1 MSTRNLVLL
10 CALLASFLAL
20 PARAQEQGGRVALVI
35 GNGSYAE
42 ADPALSA
49 ATGDAKLVAEE
60 FRRFNFDV
68 DLKEN
73 LGVSDMKRT
82 VDAFLGKLRDGS
94 TALFYFSGYGM
105 QVGGQTYLI
114 PVGAQI
120 TSEDSAKQDGISLD
134 TMLADMHRR
143 KAKVKIVIVD
153 AARQSP
159 FETKFRRNPAGL
171 SAIKS
176 PEGTLAIYSTALGK
190 LVPRVAGTP
199 SVFAREL
206 VRELKIQNRGLE
218 DVFAST
224 KGAVSRATNYEQVP
238 WTATSLFD
246 QIYLDQASPAPAAVT
261 QKQTPPAPA
270 ETKAPAAT
278 TTPSST
284 TTTAPTTTPS
294 TTTTPAPSTT
304 TTTTTTTAAAPAT
317 SASSSA
323 STPSSSTSS
332 ASTSSSS
339 SSTSSASTSSSS
351 TTPSTSSP
359 PPSASTKQAAIPPQ
373 PAVVQVDDVNDP
385 AIRDLEARIK
395 KNPKDVAAYYRR
407 GQLYA
412 HHKAYRRAIADFDS
426 VLKSNPKDPEALN
439 NRCWIRAVIGELQA
453 ALKDC
458 DAAIQN
464 RDRYGDAYDS
474 RGFVHL
480 KLGQNAEA
488 ISNYDAALRINQR
501 HASAFYGRG
510 LARIRAGNQY
520 AGDSDIAAAK
530 ALQANIVEEFASYG
544 VR

>member
-1 MSTRNLVLL
+1 MSARHLVLL
-10 CALLASFLAL
+10 WALLASLLAL
-20 PARAQEQGGRVALVI
+20 PVRAQEQGGRVALVI
-35 GNGSYAE
+35 GNGNYAE

-49 ATGDAKLVAEE
+49 ATGDAKLIAEE

-73 LGVSDMKRT
+73 LGVSDMKRA
-82 VDAFLGKLRDGS
+82 VDAFIGKLRDGS
-94 TALFYFSGYGM
+94 TALFYFSGYGV
-105 QVGGQTYLI
+105 QAGGQTYLV

-120 TSEDSAKQDGISLD
+120 TSEDSARQEGISLD
-134 TMLADMHRR
+134 TVLADMHRR

-159 FETKFRRNPAGL
+159 YETKFRRNPAGL

-176 PEGTLAIYSTALGK
+176 PEGTLAIYSSALGK

-218 DVFAST
+218 DIFAST

-238 WTATSLFD
+238 WTTTSLYD
-246 QIYLDQASPAPAAVT
+246 QLYLDQATPTPTAVT
-261 QKQTPPAPA
+261 QAQKQTPPTA
-270 ETKAPAAT
+270 ETKAPAPT
-278 TTPSST
+278 TTPPST
-284 TTTAPTTTPS
+284 TTTAAATPS
-294 TTTTPAPSTT
+294 TTTATPAPS
-304 TTTTTTTAAAPAT
+304 TTTTTAAAPAT
-317 SASSSA
+317 SSSSSA
-323 STPSSSTSS
+323 T
-332 ASTSSSS
+332 SS
-339 SSTSSASTSSSS
+339 SSTSSASTTSSGATTPSSSS
-351 TTPSTSSP
+351 SSPST
-359 PPSASTKQAAIPPQ
+359 ATKQAAIPPQ
-373 PAVVQVDDVNDP
+373 PAVVQVDDVSDP

-395 KNPKDVAAYYRR
+395 KNPKDIAAYYRR
-407 GQLYA
+407 GQIYA
-412 HHKAYRRAIADFDS
+412 FNKAYRRAIADFGT

-439 NRCWIRAVIGELQA
+439 NRCWIRAVIGELQD
-453 ALKDC
+453 ALRDC
-458 DAAIQN
+458 DAAIAN

-480 KLGQNAEA
+480 KLGQNSEA
-488 ISNYDAALRINQR
+488 IANYDAALRINTR

>member
-1 MSTRNLVLL
+1 MSARNLVLL
-10 CALLASFLAL
+10 YVLLASLLAL

-49 ATGDAKLVAEE
+49 ATGDAKLIAEE

-73 LGVSDMKRT
+73 LGASDMKRA
-82 VDAFLGKLRDGS
+82 VDAFIGKLREGS
-94 TALFYFSGYGM
+94 TALFYFSGYGV
-105 QVGGQTYLI
+105 QAGGQTYLV

-120 TSEDSAKQDGISLD
+120 SSEDSARQEGISLD
-134 TMLADMHRR
+134 TVLADMHRR

-159 FETKFRRNPAGL
+159 YETKFRRSPAGL

-206 VRELKIQNRGLE
+206 ARELKIQNRGLE
-218 DVFAST
+218 DIFAST

-238 WTATSLFD
+238 WTTTSLFD
-246 QIYLDQASPAPAAVT
+246 QLYLDQATPTPAAVT
-261 QKQTPPAPA
+261 QAQPSNSSDAKAPA
-270 ETKAPAAT
+270 TTVAKAPAAT
-278 TTPSST
+278 EAKAPAT
-284 TTTAPTTTPS
+284 TTTLPAASATTA
-294 TTTTPAPSTT
+294 APSTT
-304 TTTTTTTAAAPAT
+304 TTTTVTAVPA
-317 SASSSA
+317 
-323 STPSSSTSS
+323 
-332 ASTSSSS
+332 TSSSS
-339 SSTSSASTSSSS
+339 SSTTSPSSSAASTAS
-351 TTPSTSSP
+351 TTPSTSSSTSSS
-359 PPSASTKQAAIPPQ
+359 PSTATQQAAIPPQ
-373 PAVVQVDDVNDP
+373 PAVQQVDNVNDP

-395 KNPKDVAAYYRR
+395 KNPKDIAAHYRR

-412 HHKAYRRAIADFDS
+412 VNKAYRRAIADFDT

-439 NRCWIRAVIGELQA
+439 NRCWIRAVIGELQD
-453 ALKDC
+453 ALRDC
-458 DAAIQN
+458 DAAIAN

-480 KLGQNAEA
+480 KLGQNSEA
-488 ISNYDAALRINQR
+488 IANYDAALRINTR